1 MHRVTFSTQ
10 FLGCKVSR
18 VDSEAI
24 GGALAAA
31 GGVEVERGDL
41 HVVNGCCVTAE
52 AVAKTRQAVRRALAA
67 GATQVVVTG
76 CAARLGVA
84 TLGGPDPRVTVVGET
99 AEATPAAVTRIA
111 ARLGCLGGPVTAPA
125 ARRIR
130 AFLRVQDGC
139 SFACSFCVIPQVRG
153 RTRSRPVEAIAEE
166 ARRRAA
172 AGTRE
177 AVLTG
182 VNIGLYRDGSR
193 RLADVVR
200 AVAATPGLE
209 RIRIS
214 SIEVQHVTAD
224 LLAAVADGPRVL
236 PHLHVPLQ
244 SGDDAVLRAMR
255 RRYTAGAYL
264 ERIAAARAAIPGLNL
279 TADVIVGFPDE
290 DERAF
295 RQTAQVAAAA
305 GTTRLH
311 VFPYSPRP
319 GTRTHDADPIPAAVK
334 RHRSLR
340 LRQAAEERGTAY
352 REGRIGS
359 VDEVLVETI
368 GEDGVAS
375 GYARDYTTWRVADAA
390 ARAGDVVRAIAT
402 GVAEGAIEARM
413 A

>member
-1 MHRVTFSTQ
+1 MTFSTQ
-10 FLGCKVSR
+10 FLGCKISR

-24 GGALAAA
+24 GAALSTA
-31 GGVEVERGDL
+31 GGVEVDRGDL

-67 GATQVVVTG
+67 GAAQVVVTG
-76 CAARLGVA
+76 CAARLGASV
-84 TLGGPDPRVTVVGET
+84 LGGPDPRVTVVAET
-99 AEATPAAVTRIA
+99 AEATPAIVAGIA
-111 ARLGCLGGPVTAPA
+111 ARLGCAGGAVTTTA

-153 RTRSRPVEAIAEE
+153 RSRSRPLEAIVEE

-172 AGTRE
+172 GGTRE

-182 VNIGLYRDGSR
+182 VNIGLYRDGR
-193 RLADVVR
+193 LRLADVVR

-214 SIEVQHVTAD
+214 SIEVQHLTAD
-224 LLAAVADGPRVL
+224 LIAALAEEPKVL

-244 SGDDAVLRAMR
+244 SGDDLVLRAMR

-264 ERIAAARAAIPGLNL
+264 ERIAAARAAIPALNL
-279 TADVIVGFPDE
+279 TADVIVGFPTE

-295 RQTAQVAAAA
+295 GQTAQVAAAA

-319 GTRTHDADPIPAAVK
+319 GTRTQDADPVPAATK
-334 RHRSLR
+334 RRRSLR
-340 LRQAAEERGTAY
+340 LRQEAEARGLAR
-352 REGRIGS
+352 REARIGS
-359 VDEVLVETI
+359 MDEVLVETI
-368 GEDGVAS
+368 DDDGIAS
-375 GYARDYTTWRVADAA
+375 GYARDYTTWRIAGAA
-390 ARAGDVVRAIAT
+390 GGTGDVVRAIAT
-402 GVAEGAIEARM
+402 GVAGGAIEARM

>member
-1 MHRVTFSTQ
+1 MTFSTQ
-10 FLGCKVSR
+10 FLGCKISR

-24 GGALAAA
+24 GAALSAA
-31 GGVEVERGDL
+31 GGAEAERGDL

-76 CAARLGVA
+76 CAARLGTA
-84 TLGGPDPRVTVVGET
+84 ALGGPDPRVTVVGET
-99 AEATPAAVTRIA
+99 AEATPAAVADIA
-111 ARLGCLGGPVTAPA
+111 ARLGCLGGAVVTPA
-125 ARRIR
+125 ARRNR

-166 ARRRAA
+166 VRRRAE
-172 AGTRE
+172 AGARE

-182 VNIGLYRDGSR
+182 VNIGLYRDGRR

-214 SIEVQHVTAD
+214 SIEVQHLTTE
-224 LLAAVADGPRVL
+224 LLAAVAAEPKVL

-255 RRYTAGAYL
+255 RRYTARAYL

-279 TADVIVGFPDE
+279 TADVIVGFPAE
-290 DERAF
+290 DEPAF
-295 RQTAQVAAAA
+295 EHTMEIAEAA

-319 GTRTHDADPIPAAVK
+319 GTRTQDADPIPPAVK
-334 RHRSLR
+334 RRRSLR
-340 LRQAAEERGTAY
+340 LRRDADARGAAY
-352 REGRIGS
+352 REGRVGS

-375 GYARDYTTWRVADAA
+375 GYARDYTTWRVAGAA
-390 ARAGDVVRAIAT
+390 ARIGDVVRAIAT